1 MSDRFFLDTNIFVYS
16 FDRTAAVKARKAQ
29 QLIRLALTSQKG
41 VVSYQVVQEFFNA
54 ALKRFVVPLT
64 VSEAEQYLATVLSP
78 MLSVHSSTSL
88 YVQALRT
95 RAATHYPWYDSLIIG
110 AALQAKCDVLYT
122 EDLQHGQKV
131 GPLRIVNPF
140 L

>member
-1 MSDRFFLDTNIFVYS
+1 MSDRFFLDTNIFIYS

-54 ALKRFVVPLT
+54 ALRRFVVPIT
-64 VSEAEQYLATVLSP
+64 VPEAEQYLATVFRPL
-78 MLSVHSSTSL
+78 LGVHSSTAL

-95 RAATHYPWYDSLIIG
+95 QAASHYSWYDSLILG
-110 AALQAKCDVLYT
+110 AALQANCDILYT
-122 EDLQHGQKV
+122 EDLQHGQKL

>member
-1 MSDRFFLDTNIFVYS
+1 MSDRFFLDSNIFIYS
-16 FDRTAAVKARKAQ
+16 FDRTAAAKARKAQ

-54 ALKRFVVPLT
+54 ALRRFVVPIT
-64 VSEAEQYLATVLSP
+64 VSEDEQYLATVLGP
-78 MLSVHSSTSL
+78 LLSVHSSTSL
-88 YVQALRT
+88 FVQALRT
-95 RAATHYPWYDSLIIG
+95 QAATRYSWYDSLIIS